1 VSNEVA
7 ANGSR
12 PFVVSIPALRDYGI
26 YFALLVL
33 IAFFSIS
40 VPEFRTWDNA
50 ILILLQV
57 SVIGVIAVGMTFTI
71 ITAGIDL
78 SVGSLLALAG
88 ILSGQFAQKDPTLLN
103 MILAFA
109 VPIGVGLIGGALNG
123 AIIAGAGV
131 NPLIVT
137 LGTLTAYRGL
147 VVWYRVNPIY
157 DLQPYYRIVGQGTGF
172 GLPVPVLILA
182 LVAVAAW
189 IVLSLTR
196 FGRYVY
202 AVGGNREAARAAGIN
217 VEFVIFCVYVISGLC
232 VGVAALMFTSR
243 LMAAQAISGQG
254 FELQAIAAAVVG
266 GASLF
271 GGRGKISNTIVG
283 ALIMGVLFNGFVML
297 DVSQPIQQ
305 MAVGIIIIV
314 SVWLDGVLRNRRRKR
329 RLRGRWAL
337 KGDGTGAS
345 SVPELGAGK

>member
-1 VSNEVA
+1 MSHDA
-7 ANGSR
+7 AAPPSR
-12 PFVVSIPALRDYGI
+12 TLGFSIPALRDYGI
-26 YFALLVL
+26 YFALIVLV
-33 IAFFSIS
+33 AYFSFR

-50 ILILLQV
+50 VLIFLQV

-88 ILSGQFAQKDPTLLN
+88 IFSGQFAQKDPTLTN

-109 VPIGVGLIGGALNG
+109 LPIIVGLLGGAING

-137 LGTLTAYRGL
+137 LGTLTAFRGF

-157 DLQPYYRIVGQGTGF
+157 DLQPYYRIVGQGTLL
-172 GLPVPVLILA
+172 GLPAPVLILA
-182 LVAVAAW
+182 LVAISAW
-189 IVLSLTR
+189 IVLSFTR

-202 AVGGNREAARAAGIN
+202 AVGGNRDAARAAGVN
-217 VEFVIFCVYVISGLC
+217 VALVIFGVYIISGLC
-232 VGVAALMFTSR
+232 VGIAALMFTSR

-254 FELQAIAAAVVG
+254 FELQAIAAAVIG

-271 GGRGKISNTIVG
+271 GGRGKIVNTIVG

-297 DVSQPIQQ
+297 DVPQPIQQ
-305 MAVGIIIIV
+305 MAVGLIIIV
-314 SVWLDGVLRNRRRKR
+314 AVWLDGVLRNRRRKR
-329 RLRGRWAL
+329 RFRG
-337 KGDGTGAS
+337 
-345 SVPELGAGK
+345 P

>member
-1 VSNEVA
+1 MVDNATSA
-7 ANGSR
+7 PPRS
-12 PFVVSIPALRDYGI
+12 FVLNTTAVREYGI
-26 YFALLVL
+26 YIALALLIVY
-33 IAFFSIS
+33 FSVR

-50 ILILLQV
+50 LLILLQV
-57 SVIGVIAVGMTFTI
+57 SVIGIIAVGMTFTI

-78 SVGSLLALAG
+78 SVGSLLAVAG
-88 ILSGQFAQKDPTLLN
+88 IMSGLFAQKDPTAFTV
-103 MILAFA
+103 ILAFT
-109 VPIGVGLIGGALNG
+109 VPIAVGLLGGALNG

-137 LGTLTAYRGL
+137 LGTLTAFRGF

-157 DLQPYYRIVGQGTGF
+157 NLQPYYHIAGQGTLFGF
-172 GLPVPVLILA
+172 PIPVLVLL
-182 LVAVAAW
+182 LVAISAW
-189 IVLSLTR
+189 ITLSFTR

-217 VEFVIFCVYVISGLC
+217 VELVTFSVYVISGLC
-232 VGVAALMFTSR
+232 VGIASLIFTSR

-283 ALIMGVLFNGFVML
+283 ALIMGILFNGFVML
-297 DVSQPIQQ
+297 DVPQPIQQ
-305 MAVGIIIIV
+305 MAIGVIIIV
-314 SVWLDGVLRNRRRKR
+314 AVWLDGFLRNRRRTSR
-329 RLRGRWAL
+329 IPGL
-337 KGDGTGAS
+337 
-345 SVPELGAGK
+345 

>member
-1 VSNEVA
+1 MTARE
-7 ANGSR
+7 SR
-12 PFVVSIPALRDYGI
+12 PAGAASLVTAAALRDYGI
-26 YFALLVL
+26 YIALIVLVGYFA
-33 IAFFSIS
+33 FR

-50 ILILLQV
+50 LLILLQV
-57 SVIGVIAVGMTFTI
+57 SVIGIIAVGMTFTT

-78 SVGSLLALAG
+78 SVGSLLAVAG
-88 ILSGQFAQKDPTLLN
+88 IMSGLFAQRDPTPAN
-103 MILAFA
+103 MILAFV
-109 VPIGVGLIGGALNG
+109 VPILVGLLGGALNG

-137 LGTLTAYRGL
+137 LGTLTAFRGF

-157 DLQPYYRIVGQGTGF
+157 DLQPYFQSIGQGTIG
-172 GLPVPVLILA
+172 GIPVPVIVLA
-182 LVAVAAW
+182 LVAIVAW
-189 IVLSLTR
+189 ITLSFTR

-217 VEFVIFCVYVISGLC
+217 VGLVTFAVYVISGLC
-232 VGVAALMFTSR
+232 VGIAALIFTSR

-297 DVSQPIQQ
+297 DVPQPIQQ
-305 MAVGIIIIV
+305 MAVGVIIIV
-314 SVWLDGVLRNRRRKR
+314 AVWLDGFLRKR
-329 RLRGRWAL
+329 RRSSRVPGR
-337 KGDGTGAS
+337 
-345 SVPELGAGK
+345 

>member
-1 VSNEVA
+1 MMTETAPHPTRGA
-7 ANGSR
+7 AMG
-12 PFVVSIPALRDYGI
+12 ATLLREYGI
-26 YFALLVL
+26 YIALAVL
-33 IAFFSIS
+33 IAYFSIR

-50 ILILLQV
+50 LLILLQV
-57 SVIGVIAVGMTFTI
+57 SVIGIIAVGMTFAI

-78 SVGSLLALAG
+78 SVGSLLAVAG
-88 ILSGQFAQKDPTLLN
+88 IMSGLFAQRDPTAAN
-103 MILAFA
+103 MLLAFGT
-109 VPIGVGLIGGALNG
+109 PIVVGLIGGAVNG

-137 LGTLTAYRGL
+137 LGTLTAFRGF

-157 DLQPYYRIVGQGTGF
+157 NLQPYYSVIGQGTLF
-172 GLPVPVLILA
+172 GIPIPA
-182 LVAVAAW
+182 LVLGLVGVVAW
-189 IVLSLTR
+189 IVLSFTR

-217 VEFVIFCVYVISGLC
+217 VGLVTFAVYVISGLC
-232 VGVAALMFTSR
+232 VGIAALLFTSR

-297 DVSQPIQQ
+297 DVPQPIQQ
-305 MAVGIIIIV
+305 MAIGVIIIAA
-314 SVWLDGVLRNRRRKR
+314 VWLDGFLRKR
-329 RLRGRWAL
+329 RRR
-337 KGDGTGAS
+337 TR
-345 SVPELGAGK
+345 

>member
-1 VSNEVA
+1 MMAEEVA
-7 ANGSR
+7 R
-12 PFVVSIPALRDYGI
+12 PPAAQRFGTSALRDYGI
-26 YFALLVL
+26 YAALIVLV
-33 IAFFSIS
+33 AYFSINI
-40 VPEFRTWDNA
+40 PEFRTWDNA
-50 ILILLQV
+50 LLILLQV
-57 SVIGVIAVGMTFTI
+57 SVIGIIAVGMTFTI

-78 SVGSLLALAG
+78 SVGSLLAVAG
-88 ILSGQFAQKDPTLLN
+88 IMSGLFAQKDPTTFNVL
-103 MILAFA
+103 LAFV
-109 VPIGVGLIGGALNG
+109 VPIAVGLLGGALNG

-137 LGTLTAYRGL
+137 LGTLTAFRGF

-157 DLQPYYRIVGQGTGF
+157 DLQPYYRVIGQGAAVGIPI
-172 GLPVPVLILA
+172 PVIILA
-182 LVAVAAW
+182 LVAVVAW

-217 VEFVIFCVYVISGLC
+217 VGLVTFAVYVISGLC
-232 VGVAALMFTSR
+232 VGIAALIFTSR

-254 FELQAIAAAVVG
+254 FELQAIAAAVIG

-271 GGRGKISNTIVG
+271 GGRGKISNTIIG

-297 DVSQPIQQ
+297 DVPQPIQQ

-314 SVWLDGVLRNRRRKR
+314 AVWLDGVLRKRRRAR
-329 RLRGRWAL
+329 RMPGR
-337 KGDGTGAS
+337 
-345 SVPELGAGK
+345 